1 MTNAIKFVL
10 GTVTGLMLV
19 GTASGDSVWNSAGKG
34 PQCCQLILKGS
45 SALGARR
52 SHAVWEFAG
61 GPPALTGLNT
71 VASQNGLRPFWIAA
85 SNTPVFRL
93 WIADTETTSGG
104 NSNALAQ
111 LDSSDFES
119 QEPGDGPALRQSKK
133 GLWSDLEIATEPA
146 TGILVAL
153 GLMCAGLLRPRKKRP
168 KDPTVWENLG

>member
-1 MTNAIKFVL
+1 M
-10 GTVTGLMLV
+10 
-19 GTASGDSVWNSAGKG
+19 
-34 PQCCQLILKGS
+34 LKGS

-52 SHAVWEFAG
+52 SGAAWEFAA
-61 GPPALTGLNT
+61 GPPALTGLSN
-71 VASQNGLRPFWIAA
+71 VASQNGFRPFRVAA
-85 SNTPVFRL
+85 SNTPLFRL
-93 WIADTETTSGG
+93 WIADTETSSGG

-111 LDSSDFES
+111 LDTSDFES
-119 QEPGDGPALRQSKK
+119 QEYGDGPVLLQSKK